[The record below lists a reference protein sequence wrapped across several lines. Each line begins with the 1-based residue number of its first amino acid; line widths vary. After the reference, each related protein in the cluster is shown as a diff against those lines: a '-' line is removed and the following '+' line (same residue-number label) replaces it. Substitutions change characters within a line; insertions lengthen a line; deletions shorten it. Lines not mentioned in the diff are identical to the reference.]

1 MRFLGNIEAKIDSKG
16 RVFLPASFRKELQAA
31 GEESLVVR
39 KDVFQPCLVLYPE
52 SVWNRQMDTL
62 RSRLNRWNPT
72 HQSVFRQ
79 FVADAETVTLDAN
92 GRFMLSRQHIKM
104 AGGAQAVRFIGM
116 DDVIEIWGAEQA
128 SAPFMGQEEFGKA
141 LESIMKHSADG
152 TQADSCAAPS
162 GNQ

>member
-62 RSRLNRWNPT
+62 RSRLNRWNPMR
-72 HQSVFRQ
+72 QNVFRQ

-92 GRFMLSRQHIKM
+92 GRFTLGRQHVKM
-104 AGGAQAVRFIGM
+104 AGAAQAVRFIGM
-116 DDVIEIWGAEQA
+116 DDVIEIWGAEQSA
-128 SAPFMGQEEFGKA
+128 APFMGQEEFGKA
-141 LESIMKHSADG
+141 LESIMKHGGDG
-152 TQADSCAAPS
+152 AQADSCAAPS

>member
-62 RSRLNRWNPT
+62 RSRLNRWNPM
-72 HQSVFRQ
+72 HQNVFRQ

-92 GRFMLSRQHIKM
+92 GRFTLGRQHVKM
-104 AGGAQAVRFIGM
+104 AGAAQAVRFIGM
-116 DDVIEIWGAEQA
+116 DDVIEIWGAEQSA
-128 SAPFMGQEEFGKA
+128 APFMGQEEFGKA
-141 LESIMKHSADG
+141 LESIMKHGGDG
-152 TQADSCAAPS
+152 AQADSCAAPS

>member
-62 RSRLNRWNPT
+62 RSRLNRWNPM
-72 HQSVFRQ
+72 HQNVFRQ

-92 GRFMLSRQHIKM
+92 GRFMLGRQHVKM
-104 AGGAQAVRFIGM
+104 AGAPQAVRFIGM
-116 DDVIEIWGAEQA
+116 DDVIEIWGAEQSA
-128 SAPFMGQEEFGKA
+128 APFMGQEEFGKA
-141 LESIMKHSADG
+141 LESIMKHGGDG
-152 TQADSCAAPS
+152 AQADSCAAPS

>member
-62 RSRLNRWNPT
+62 RSRLNRWNPM
-72 HQSVFRQ
+72 HQNVFRQ

-92 GRFMLSRQHIKM
+92 GRFMLGRQHVKM
-104 AGGAQAVRFIGM
+104 AGAAQTVRFIGM
-116 DDVIEIWGAEQA
+116 DDVIEIWGAEQSA
-128 SAPFMGQEEFGKA
+128 APFMGQEEFGKA
-141 LESIMKHSADG
+141 LESIMKHGGDG
-152 TQADSCAAPS
+152 AQADSCAAPS

>member
-31 GEESLVVR
+31 GEEILVVR

-62 RSRLNRWNPT
+62 RSRLNRWNPM
-72 HQSVFRQ
+72 HQNVFRQ

-92 GRFMLSRQHIKM
+92 GRFMLSRQHIKA
-104 AGGAQAVRFIGM
+104 AGAAQAVRFIGM
-116 DDVIEIWGAEQA
+116 DDVIEIWGAEQ
-128 SAPFMGQEEFGKA
+128 SEAPFLSQEEFGKA
-141 LESIMKHSADG
+141 LESIMKHGGDG
-152 TQADSCAAPS
+152 LQAGMPAAPS
-162 GNQ
+162 DNQ